1 MKKIISIMLCVLII
15 LFCPIYAYAQTEEII
30 SEIDI
35 EHEMTSAEIDEFL
48 LTARPISDLV
58 SSEDKPIEE
67 KIDYSL
73 DRNGSYKYDA
83 KTQQVTFESAENINL
98 YNARAEEKT
107 ESISFGVDSEYFPK
121 NINVSEEI
129 GGISTFGIIGDDN
142 RTRVKDTTKGPWC
155 NTVRLL
161 MKINGNNYVGS
172 GFMIGPN
179 SVATAGHCVY
189 SKSNGWASSITVI
202 PAVNGTSK
210 PYGTATMTSMECGG
224 NWYKDENNQDDWGI
238 IRVNKNIGKSTG
250 WLGLRWQ
257 SASYNNQYLYA
268 NGYPAEYPN
277 YMYYGYGKVTSC
289 SARTIVGNWDLSG
302 GQSGG
307 PVFKYIADYG
317 YCAVGINRGGS
328 STYSD
333 CLRIDEWIF
342 NKFMSYRTKT
352 A

>member
-67 KIDYSL
+67 KIDSSL

-268 NGYPAEYPN
+268 NGYPAEYCPQYFEQPVTDSNFDESSGKEIKRNENLKTFPN
-277 YMYYGYGKVTSC
+277 AEQVDSEDAIDSEQQDEPTENKNTKKK
-289 SARTIVGNWDLSG
+289 SAPIRTERPQRDVQEN
-302 GQSGG
+302 
-307 PVFKYIADYG
+307 
-317 YCAVGINRGGS
+317 
-328 STYSD
+328 
-333 CLRIDEWIF
+333 E
-342 NKFMSYRTKT
+342 
-352 A
+352 